1 MITAFLIFF
10 ALVLEYIYDPV
21 SNMKDTLVI
30 DSAFLKF
37 KDYIKNYKLDKLS
50 TYIIFP
56 IIIVI
61 FFNIIDYFL
70 YHYIHSFFSFLLGL
84 VSLLYCLKP
93 NEYNQKL
100 ENLKFSIENNIDLDE
115 SERFN
120 YILFVE
126 KNTGPTSIINN
137 AFYNSVRTI
146 FAVLFVFLLL
156 GPSGCLAYVILDNYL
171 YSEKIKIDQK
181 SKKFIKLIL
190 SFIEYLPVRITAF
203 TFAVVANFQLCL
215 NEWKSIKDHKEF
227 YNSNINLINSIG
239 VASFEESNN
248 VNEDAIIQMITY
260 TQLMVSR
267 SLLAWLSLIA
277 FLIIGGFFI

>member
-1 MITAFLIFF
+1 MTTAFLIFF

-115 SERFN
+115 SERLN

-239 VASFEESNN
+239 AASFEESNN

>member
-1 MITAFLIFF
+1 MTTAFLIFF

-126 KNTGPTSIINN
+126 KNTGTTSIINN

>member
-1 MITAFLIFF
+1 
-10 ALVLEYIYDPV
+10 
-21 SNMKDTLVI
+21 MKDTLVI

-146 FAVLFVFLLL
+146 FSVLFVFLLL

-239 VASFEESNN
+239 AASFEESNN
-248 VNEDAIIQMITY
+248 VNEDAIIQMIAY

>member
-1 MITAFLIFF
+1 MTTAFLIFF

-21 SNMKDTLVI
+21 SNMKDTLLI

-146 FAVLFVFLLL
+146 FSVLFVFLLL

-239 VASFEESNN
+239 AASFEESNN
-248 VNEDAIIQMITY
+248 VNEDAIIQMIAY